1 MPLLLLVVA
10 LLLVFV
16 VLLLLAPVLRYRA
29 GTARRQA
36 RGWVATLNLTGL
48 LMSTV
53 LFLAGAGLASLWVP
67 RAFTYSGLGLLGGI
81 ALGLLGLRLS
91 RWESGSTDLHYTPNR
106 WLVLGVT
113 SVVTARLF
121 YGFWRAWRT
130 WRDAPGDTSWLVAFG
145 VAGSMAAGAVVL
157 GYYLAFWIGVRRRF
171 RVHLRARPARAF
183 AEHNGPPPQAAKLNP
198 PS

>member
-1 MPLLLLVVA
+1 VPVILIAVA

-36 RGWVATLNLTGL
+36 RGWVATLNFTGL
-48 LMSTV
+48 LISTV
-53 LFLAGAGLASLWVP
+53 LFLSGAGLASLWVP
-67 RAFTYSGLGLLGGI
+67 RAFSYSALGLLGGI

-91 RWESGSTDLHYTPNR
+91 RWESGAHSLHYTPNR

-121 YGFWRAWRT
+121 YGFCRAWRT
-130 WRDAPGDTSWLVAFG
+130 WHHAPGDTNWLVAFG

-157 GYYLAFWIGVRRRF
+157 GYYLAYWIGVRRRF
-171 RVHLRARPARAF
+171 RVHLRARPR
-183 AEHNGPPPQAAKLNP
+183 
-198 PS
+198 

>member
-1 MPLLLLVVA
+1 VPLLLLAVA
-10 LLLVFV
+10 LLLVFL

-36 RGWVATLNLTGL
+36 RGWVATLNLAGL
-48 LMSTV
+48 LISTV
-53 LFLAGAGLASLWVP
+53 LFLTGAGLASLWVP
-67 RAFTYSGLGLLGGI
+67 RAFTYSAVGLLGGI

-91 RWESGSTDLHYTPNR
+91 RWERGPHSLHYTPNR

-157 GYYLAFWIGVRRRF
+157 GYYLAYWIGVLRRF
-171 RVHLRARPARAF
+171 RVHLRAHPR
-183 AEHNGPPPQAAKLNP
+183 
-198 PS
+198 